1 MQKNNIKS
9 FVCSFIFS
17 VLAVIAVQKV
27 FFRTPE
33 IKKNDTPT
41 DTKIENISLFSE
53 DAVDSDI
60 SPFVASLETPVVD
73 TSDIDSLV
81 TAQADTVIEEQFLP
95 VEQPAIN
102 EVIPQIQQTDQIA
115 LPKKQTVST
124 DLAYSSEITLDDD
137 EIEEIKENQ
146 KHLQSGIVYA
156 DISDT
161 LSEMPQSAQEN
172 TPFEIADNDVSDEDI
187 PLFENSDVL
196 HEKINVS
203 NNADTSKIAMLD
215 PDTLINSIEQTDVM
229 TQENNLAEAD
239 LKKNEVGALLE
250 LSNIDE
256 PEIDETAWA
265 KAEAS
270 SESGEIQSALQNSA
284 QDEDNPWVM
293 AKGNKYAK
301 NRVVVEEFNEKEEQQ
316 TEVSTETDEV
326 QTPDEPQAS
335 DEPEIIP
342 SSQENQIKENQES
355 LEDTQQTKTLSLI
368 DTDDDRQNL
377 SQTFSEPLLKQK
389 TTDTKL
395 AYQMIQNILIPI
407 PQDILNDADLT
418 PDLTSSPEEREI
430 SSNIKTD
437 NLKPTLSGKDKET
450 GLFKSISSWFSKE
463 KVADGIEKAQ
473 DTLSA
478 AGSSVKQTVYSALG
492 KVEDYNPATGSI
504 MPAELRLSFQ
514 PNRAEI
520 SGQTLKWI
528 YAFADNARDNNDVY
542 IEVRIDGTSSYV
554 LQQKRLNL
562 LSSIFASRGVDW
574 RKINTIFTSR
584 EPNSFIIRN
593 IRFNNKEKEDQNLR

>member
-27 FFRTPE
+27 FFRAPE

-41 DTKIENISLFSE
+41 DTKVENISLFSE
-53 DAVDSDI
+53 DTVDNDI
-60 SPFVASLETPVVD
+60 APSFASVETPVVD

-137 EIEEIKENQ
+137 EIKEIKENQ

-172 TPFEIADNDVSDEDI
+172 VPFEIADNDVSDEDI
-187 PLFENSDVL
+187 PLFENSAVL

-215 PDTLINSIEQTDVM
+215 PNTLINSIESPDV
-229 TQENNLAEAD
+229 TAQENNLAEAD
-239 LKKNEVGALLE
+239 LKKSEVGALLE

-270 SESGEIQSALQNSA
+270 SESGEIQSVLQNSA

-316 TEVSTETDEV
+316 EPEVLNQAQSA
-326 QTPDEPQAS
+326 DEPQAS
-335 DEPEIIP
+335 DEPETAP
-342 SSQENQIKENQES
+342 SSQEAQIEES

-430 SSNIKTD
+430 SSNIKTGD
-437 NLKPTLSGKDKET
+437 VKPTLSGKDKET
-450 GLFKSISSWFSKE
+450 GLFKSISSWFSKD
-463 KVADGIEKAQ
+463 KVTSGIEKAQ